1 MQFFFHPS
9 IFGGMCIAFNLQ
21 NMQDLRIRVGCSC
34 LHLQYLE
41 VTNEMR
47 SPQLVAGTVNCAPSA
62 LPPVLASCRRQTANK
77 AGRLACSRAAGVESW
92 GWVLYAG
99 AIIREGIYLLFL
111 MSVKRTCAL
120 FQLTH

>member
-1 MQFFFHPS
+1 
-9 IFGGMCIAFNLQ
+9 
-21 NMQDLRIRVGCSC
+21 MQDLRIRVGCSC

-41 VTNEMR
+41 ITNEMR

-62 LPPVLASCRRQTANK
+62 RLPRWRPGGDRLRTKPAGWLA
-77 AGRLACSRAAGVESW
+77 LRAAGVESW